1 MHRAFLTDYKRQPAQ
16 AVARH
21 RVWLT
26 TVPGVPE
33 VLAQAGTST
42 PPAVVAGR
50 IASLVLRDF
59 ANVTPLATRIAAA
72 GKGKGNGNG
81 NGAARKVAPY
91 TATVRNADGSVA
103 TARNDAGEVVPLRKG
118 GDKGSAIGRW
128 LDLRLVDASPDAYG
142 ELTFPVGE
150 PLRVTRESAMAR
162 VLGARGPSAATKG
175 SPSKGFDG
183 KMKANPS
190 RVIFSRG

>member
-1 MHRAFLTDYKRQPAQ
+1 MHHRAFLTDYRRQPAQ

-21 RVWLT
+21 RAWLT

-59 ANVTPLATRIAAA
+59 ATVTPLATRIAAA
-72 GKGKGNGNG
+72 GKGNGNG
-81 NGAARKVAPY
+81 TATRKVAPY
-91 TATVRNADGSVA
+91 TATVRNPDGSVA
-103 TARNDAGEVVPLRKG
+103 TARNDAGETVELRKG

-128 LDLRLVDASPDAYG
+128 LDLRLVESAPDAYG
-142 ELTFPVGE
+142 ELCFPVGE

-162 VLGARGPSAATKG
+162 VLGARGPSAAAKG
-175 SPSKGFDG
+175 APSKGFDG

-190 RVIFSRG
+190 RVTFSRG